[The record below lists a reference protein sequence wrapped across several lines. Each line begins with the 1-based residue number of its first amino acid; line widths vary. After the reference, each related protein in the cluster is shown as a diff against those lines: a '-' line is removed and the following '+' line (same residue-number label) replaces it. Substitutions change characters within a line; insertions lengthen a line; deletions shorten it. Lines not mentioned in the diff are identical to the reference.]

1 MDRRPVPVQY
11 ICCSHNRQSQAAA
24 WNEENYRHYLAA
36 YYHYCR
42 RLDDEVGHILDALE
56 ARSDAQDTLV
66 VFVADHGDGMTS
78 HRMVTKQ
85 VSLYEETT
93 HVPFLVAGPGIQPG
107 ACPALVSHLDL
118 LPTLCDLA
126 GLDAPGDLWGQSL
139 APLLQKPAGEAH
151 PYVVSEWH
159 TEWGF
164 TVSPGR
170 MVRTP
175 RYKYTRYIED
185 GGEELFDMVADP
197 GETRTL
203 AHDPAYQAV
212 LEEHRAILDQHL
224 AETADPFL
232 SYEWKADPRWR
243 THPVGYACHCGPA
256 APMVGE

>member
-1 MDRRPVPVQY
+1 
-11 ICCSHNRQSQAAA
+11 
-24 WNEENYRHYLAA
+24 
-36 YYHYCR
+36 
-42 RLDDEVGHILDALE
+42 
-56 ARSDAQDTLV
+56 
-66 VFVADHGDGMTS
+66 
-78 HRMVTKQ
+78 
-85 VSLYEETT
+85 
-93 HVPFLVAGPGIQPG
+93 
-107 ACPALVSHLDL
+107 
-118 LPTLCDLA
+118 
-126 GLDAPGDLWGQSL
+126 
-139 APLLQKPAGEAH
+139 
-151 PYVVSEWH
+151 VVSEWH